1 MIKKVLANILLNI
14 AILTLAFSIV
24 WSFKNEFY
32 AYGVIGILAIAMC
45 VYLKIRLVKSVRE
58 LTKKHK

>member
-14 AILTLAFSIV
+14 AILTLGFSIV
-24 WSFKNEFY
+24 WSFKNQFY

-45 VYLKIRLVKSVRE
+45 IYLKIRLVKSVRE
-58 LTKKHK
+58 LTKKNR

>member
-14 AILTLAFSIV
+14 AILTLGFSIV

-32 AYGVIGILAIAMC
+32 AYGVIGIFAIAMC
-45 VYLKIRLVKSVRE
+45 IYTKIRLVKSVRE

>member
-14 AILTLAFSIV
+14 AILTLGFSIV
-24 WSFKNEFY
+24 WSFKNQFY

-45 VYLKIRLVKSVRE
+45 IYLKIRLVKSVRE
-58 LTKKHK
+58 MTRKQK

>member
-14 AILTLAFSIV
+14 AILTLGFSIV

-45 VYLKIRLVKSVRE
+45 IYLKIRLVKSVRE
-58 LTKKHK
+58 LTKKNR